1 MSLYKLFNKIAYL
14 FFIKFFP
21 MDKDAIADLIETK
34 HAELITWLENQPD
47 EAWTQGPKGK
57 WTTGQQTLHLLQS
70 IIPLNNALSMPKFLL
85 RLKFGKANRPVRTYD
100 AIVRRYHERLLDVK
114 GTTFKGSQ
122 NMKIPAL
129 IDKQYLINRLQTEEK
144 KLQYKTR
151 RISDKNLDTVIL
163 PHPLMGKMPV
173 REIIM
178 WTAYHVEHHT
188 STMKSNLL

>member
-1 MSLYKLFNKIAYL
+1 
-14 FFIKFFP
+14 
-21 MDKDAIADLIETK
+21 MDKDDIADLIDAK
-34 HAELITWLENQPD
+34 HSELIKWLDNQPN
-47 EAWTQGPKGK
+47 ELWTLGPEGK

-70 IIPLNNALSMPKFLL
+70 IIPLNNALSMPKYLL
-85 RLKFGKANRPVRTYD
+85 RFKYGKANRPVRAYN
-100 AIVRRYHERLLDVK
+100 AIVKRYHERLLDAK

-122 NMKIPAL
+122 NMKIPTLA
-129 IDKQYLINRLQTEEK
+129 DKQYLLNRLQTEEK

-151 RISDKNLDTVIL
+151 RISDKNLETVIL

-188 STMKSNLL
+188 EILKANYSNLRY